1 MLMIWLLLLAA
12 AIAMAIGLFSPRF
25 EMRMKSLLIAAICV
39 GAIAGILYVTQWSHT
54 AVALY

>member
-1 MLMIWLLLLAA
+1 MLMIWFLLLAA
-12 AIAMAIGLFSPRF
+12 AISLAIGLFSPRF

-39 GAIAGILYVTQWSHT
+39 GAIAGILYVTQWSQT

>member
-1 MLMIWLLLLAA
+1 MFMIWFLLLAA

-25 EMRMKSLLIAAICV
+25 EARMKSLLVAAICV
-39 GAIAGILYVTQWSHT
+39 GAIAGILYVTQWSQP